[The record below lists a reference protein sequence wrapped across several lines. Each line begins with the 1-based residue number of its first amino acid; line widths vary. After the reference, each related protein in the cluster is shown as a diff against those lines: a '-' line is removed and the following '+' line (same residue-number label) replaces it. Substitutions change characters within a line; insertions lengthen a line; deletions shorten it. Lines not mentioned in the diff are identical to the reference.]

1 MGRLSKGGVELRIGP
16 DRGESSIS
24 TADATS
30 VSVRG
35 LDLAGELMGHVGFSA
50 FYFILVAGRR
60 PNDAEQKLLDAALI
74 AIAEHGITPS
84 VAAARMTL
92 AAAPE
97 ALQGAVAAGILGC
110 GSKVLGT
117 ASEAAQLLEGGVAAV
132 DGDGGRLQEQ
142 ARSEV
147 ARIRSERKLLPGFG
161 HPLHRPADPR
171 ARRLFALA
179 EELGTA
185 GLHCQYAMAIEQAAN
200 EAFGR
205 PMVLNVSCAIPA
217 VLLDVGFPA
226 RAMRGIPILARTAG
240 LLAHLVEEMERPA
253 GFAMAG
259 AAADSMTYVPND

>member
-1 MGRLSKGGVELRIGP
+1 MRVGSSQAV
-16 DRGESSIS
+16 SSIS
-24 TADATS
+24 TADSSS

-35 LDLAGELMGHVGFSA
+35 MDLADQLMGHVGFST
-50 FYFILVAGRR
+50 FYFILVTGRP
-60 PNDAEQKLLDAALI
+60 PNGAEQTLLDAALI

-84 VAAARMTL
+84 VAAARMTF

-117 ASEAAQLLEGGVAAV
+117 ASDAAQLLQAGVVAV
-132 DGDGGRLQEQ
+132 DGDAARLPDQ

-147 ARIRSERKLLPGFG
+147 ARLRSERKLLPGFG
-161 HPLHRPADPR
+161 HPLHREGDPR

-185 GLHCQYAMAIEQAAN
+185 GLHCAYAKALERAAG
-200 EAFGR
+200 EIFGR
-205 PMVLNVSCAIPA
+205 RMVLNVSCAIPA

-226 RAMRGIPILARTAG
+226 PAMRGIPILARTAG
-240 LLAHLVEEMERPA
+240 LLAHLVEEIDRPA

-259 AAADSMTYVPND
+259 AAADSVVYVPGD

>member
-1 MGRLSKGGVELRIGP
+1 MRVGSSQAV
-16 DRGESSIS
+16 SSIS
-24 TADATS
+24 TADLTS

-35 LDLAGELMGHVGFSA
+35 MDLADQLMGHVGFSA
-50 FYFILVAGRR
+50 FYFILVTGRH
-60 PNDAEQKLLDAALI
+60 PNEAEQTLLDAALI

-97 ALQGAVAAGILGC
+97 AMQGAVAAGILGC

-117 ASEAAQLLEGGVAAV
+117 ASEAAQLLQAGVAAV
-132 DGDGGRLQEQ
+132 DGEVARLPDR

-147 ARIRSERKLLPGFG
+147 IRLRSERRLLPGFG
-161 HPLHRPADPR
+161 HPLHREGDPR

-179 EELGTA
+179 EAQGTA
-185 GLHCQYAMAIEQAAN
+185 GPHCAYARALEQAAG
-200 EAFGR
+200 EIFGR

-240 LLAHLVEEMERPA
+240 LLAHLAEEMDRPA

-259 AAADSMTYVPND
+259 AAAEAVVYVPGA